1 MWTRAMVYLTRQYI
15 RRQAKLYVC
24 LLRMCVL
31 HVVGGTHACVIFK
44 TSATQTH
51 THLTASLQKSMK
63 NFSFRSASVPGD
75 DALDGAADD
84 DDDQVHFFR
93 RLNSA
98 DSTAAN
104 ALCKSLKGTTLYIT
118 LALAQLVVCSSLK
131 IIIIYRSNTS
141 RT

>member
-1 MWTRAMVYLTRQYI
+1 
-15 RRQAKLYVC
+15 
-24 LLRMCVL
+24 MCVL

-51 THLTASLQKSMK
+51 TCVFAKVDE

-84 DDDQVHFFR
+84 DDDDQVHFFR

-98 DSTAAN
+98 DFATAN

-118 LALAQLVVCSSLK
+118 LALAAGGL
-131 IIIIYRSNTS
+131 
-141 RT
+141 